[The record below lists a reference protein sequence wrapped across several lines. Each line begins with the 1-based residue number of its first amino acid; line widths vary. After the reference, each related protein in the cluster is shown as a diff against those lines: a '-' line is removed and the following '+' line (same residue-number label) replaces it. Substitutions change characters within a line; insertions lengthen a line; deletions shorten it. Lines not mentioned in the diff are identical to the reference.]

1 MLSLVLT
8 IITSECKPP
17 MLQYLQV
24 FLFLFPSIIAIY
36 AYRFHSALITNTPV
50 LISFSPFGSF
60 TLSSSHPWV
69 CWQLPVPAQT
79 PLFPSFSFFVSPP
92 SADRLKISSLSRSC
106 FSTHFLFQFLF
117 LEGVLDVL
125 RQECHKVCFH
135 HFLFFYEYFS
145 LLLVCLTLL

>member
-17 MLQYLQV
+17 KLQYLQV

-50 LISFSPFGSF
+50 LISFSPFRSF
-60 TLSSSHPWV
+60 SPNSSHPWV
-69 CWQLPVPAQT
+69 CWQLLVPAQN
-79 PLFPSFSFFVSPP
+79 PLIPSFSFFASPP
-92 SADRLKISSLSRSC
+92 SADHLEISSLTRSC
-106 FSTHFLFQFLF
+106 SSTHFLFQFLS

-125 RQECHKVCFH
+125 RQGCHKVYFH
-135 HFLFFYEYFS
+135 RFLFIYEYFS
-145 LLLVCLTLL
+145 LLLVCPTLL